1 MAEDELEFEEAK
13 FMLVL
18 AHFAEKSQFFRH
30 LPAEL
35 DLPALMLGYELF
47 GDLDIPGL
55 PDDEETSL
63 HLRDLSDCIEK
74 VGKEDQIGIGVAK
87 EIGRRPVLDQLK
99 DGVQNRC
106 SELVPPDRGNMVC
119 SQLPRVS
126 GLCGGCFELTWG
138 LAGLLGLWGGAG
150 NRPILRDDQ
159 FSAEAREHVV
169 VGG

>member
-1 MAEDELEFEEAK
+1 MAEDELEFEFETK

-55 PDDEETSL
+55 PDDEEASL

-74 VGKEDQIGIGVAK
+74 VGKEDQIG
-87 EIGRRPVLDQLK
+87 R
-99 DGVQNRC
+99 
-106 SELVPPDRGNMVC
+106 SVPNCAAVSR
-119 SQLPRVS
+119 LPTS
-126 GLCGGCFELTWG
+126 SPQSTT
-138 LAGLLGLWGGAG
+138 
-150 NRPILRDDQ
+150 
-159 FSAEAREHVV
+159 
-169 VGG
+169 